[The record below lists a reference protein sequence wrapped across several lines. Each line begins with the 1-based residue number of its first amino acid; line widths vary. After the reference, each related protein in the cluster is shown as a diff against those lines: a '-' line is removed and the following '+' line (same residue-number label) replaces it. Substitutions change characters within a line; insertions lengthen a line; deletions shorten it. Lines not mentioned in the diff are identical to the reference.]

1 MGPALQLEEEPIKD
15 IAQHAEDAR
24 KNFDYGK
31 NFHKKHYHIKG
42 VDDVIE
48 IYSDSDSDYD
58 EDGEYIPIM
67 VKIEDSDS
75 RDYGSE
81 VDPADNQYGLLIED
95 VNEGEETKYPCLG
108 RGYRIRT

>member
-48 IYSDSDSDYD
+48 IYSNSDSDYD
-58 EDGEYIPIM
+58 EDG
-67 VKIEDSDS
+67 
-75 RDYGSE
+75 DYTQE
-81 VDPADNQYGLLIED
+81 WTKEKTLTVDMTDP
-95 VNEGEETKYPCLG
+95 K
-108 RGYRIRT
+108 